1 MNNDWLWIFADRRLF
16 ELQVKVPESGS
27 LILRVA
33 LDCLANLSVFMKNKK
48 QSKKSIFYILE
59 GLLDPSMHSA
69 I

>member
-33 LDCLANLSVFMKNKK
+33 LDCLANLSVFMNNKA
-48 QSKKSIFYILE
+48 IA
-59 GLLDPSMHSA
+59 LLD
-69 I
+69 